1 MRRDRTPFRFEN
13 MWLKEE
19 GFIEQVKLGGQVIW
33 LEVPTVSCWLGS

>member
-1 MRRDRTPFRFEN
+1 MRRGRTPFRFEN

-33 LEVPTVSCWLGS
+33 